1 MTLLEKNIVND
12 YIGGLTDEVCKIIS
26 NKIDLECA
34 EYLIREHFTN
44 RLHERNSGTK
54 FKHFQLYY
62 YKTLKNRSYY
72 RNNPFFSEFR
82 QKYSLR
88 GIDKSFIVRLEKEK
102 NDILQ
107 MIEANK
113 LDKLY
118 SDYFAKAPIKHK
130 DKKIEKNLGSFFT
143 KIVHTFRPDE
153 YTPLDN
159 AIKKYFG
166 ISGESY
172 FIAMIIISKAYQSWA
187 SKNKSKMSEMKK
199 LFCKD
204 FKEYISEIESNEI
217 TELTTDLKLLNL
229 LFWSIAEKEERIG
242 SL

>member
-1 MTLLEKNIVND
+1 MTPIEDNIAND
-12 YIGGLTDEVCKIIS
+12 YIIGLTEEVCEIIS
-26 NKIDLECA
+26 RKIDLEGA
-34 EYLIREHFTN
+34 EYLISEHFTN

-62 YKTLKNRSYY
+62 YKILKNKSYY
-72 RNNPFFSEFR
+72 INNPFFAEFR

-88 GIDKSFIVRLEKEK
+88 GIDNDFIGRLEKEK

-107 MIEANK
+107 IIESNN
-113 LDKLY
+113 LTKLY
-118 SDYFAKAPIKHK
+118 SDYFARATIKQK

-166 ISGESY
+166 LSGESY
-172 FIAMIIISKAYQSWA
+172 FIAMIIISKAYQRWT
-187 SKNKSKMSEMKK
+187 SKNESKMSEMKK
-199 LFCKD
+199 LFYKD
-204 FKEYISEIESNEI
+204 FNEYISEIEANEI

-242 SL
+242 SP